1 MQPLQTT
8 DQNSNVC
15 QDQTCLPNQDH
26 LWSSFH
32 KVLVIGLGQ
41 LGLPVAKYIKER
53 GFDVYGYDISTKAL
67 ERAEKIA
74 GIKKA
79 INFSGFDV
87 YIICVST
94 HKQEDIF
101 SPQVEGLLSI
111 VQNKISKEAK
121 NGALVAIE
129 STIPKGTSRKIFEM
143 LNHRLH
149 VAHAP
154 HRWYA
159 LEEKEHGVNQLR
171 VVGGVCDCCLRV
183 AMQFYDGADILSSES
198 ESELAT
204 TATMA
209 KESITTIAT
218 TTATEITS
226 SDDGS
231 GSRPT
236 NNANG
241 NIIINN
247 VNNVNNVNNNINN
260 VNNVNNNINT
270 DYTNIRSTNKASLGI
285 PMHPVS
291 DIEIAELTKIIE
303 NAHRYLQI
311 AFAEDLYLY
320 CQANNINFAELRDS
334 LNTKWNVNILEP
346 REGIGGHCLPKDT
359 TMFLNSS
366 KSIKSKIIEAAI
378 QVDAEYRMYR
388 IINKSHQ
395 LTTEAPKYVG
405 LRETTCQST
414 EQVRPPR
421 NSLPNLVSAGP
432 HPCSCI
438 HK

>member
-1 MQPLQTT
+1 LKEAPRVSF
-8 DQNSNVC
+8 DVNSCGDEHPCGEYLVFPEI
-15 QDQTCLPNQDH
+15 T
-26 LWSSFH
+26 FH

-101 SPQVEGLLSI
+101 APQIEGLLSI

-183 AMQFYDGADILSSES
+183 AMQFYDGADVLSLSES
-198 ESELAT
+198 ESELTTTIAT
-204 TATMA
+204 TKA
-209 KESITTIAT
+209 KESITATTTT
-218 TTATEITS
+218 TTATTEIIS
-226 SDDGS
+226 ADDGRGN
-231 GSRPT
+231 GSRP
-236 NNANG
+236 ADDA
-241 NIIINN
+241 
-247 VNNVNNVNNNINN
+247 NNNISRSSS
-260 VNNVNNNINT
+260 NT
-270 DYTNIRSTNKASLGI
+270 DYTNRGTKKASLGI

-366 KSIKSKIIEAAI
+366 KSIKSKIIQAAI
-378 QVDAEYRMYR
+378 QVDAEYRMCR
-388 IINKSHQ
+388 IINKSYQ
-395 LTTEAPKYVG
+395 LTTEATKYVG

-414 EQVRPPR
+414 EQVHPSGK
-421 NSLPNLVSAGP
+421 SLPNLVSARP
-432 HPCSCI
+432 HPCGCI